1 MDANS
6 FFIGMLIGV
15 AIYALVEVFS
25 MIRNRRK

>member
-6 FFIGMLIGV
+6 LFTGMLIGV
-15 AIYALVEVFS
+15 AIYVLVEVFS